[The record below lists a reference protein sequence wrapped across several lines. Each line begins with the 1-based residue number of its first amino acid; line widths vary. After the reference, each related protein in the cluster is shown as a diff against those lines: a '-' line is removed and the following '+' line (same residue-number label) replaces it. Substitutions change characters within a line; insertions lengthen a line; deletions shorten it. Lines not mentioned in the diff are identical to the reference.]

1 MTRFLLTLL
10 IYFLTGCLQDPREQA
25 PRQVN
30 WKPSVQVEIPDS
42 STPPLEFMVA
52 PWLSTQELVQIYSP
66 LLKHLASHLG
76 QNVRLNVAPNYPTL
90 LRLIEGGRIDIAQV
104 NARSLQSLLKRPD
117 TYRYI
122 GTVKHLSPTGTPT
135 YGSRGILF
143 ANHLSPLDKGAAT
156 RLRLGL
162 IDKRSTSGYL
172 LPKLW
177 LAKRGVDLTDFQDV
191 LFLGSHT
198 KAFTALIDN
207 RVDIIASWNGQLILE
222 KDRLSEELVKIAETG
237 DLPNDAWVTAGSRQ
251 DELQA
256 ELRKWLGTLP
266 PPEQPSNLYT
276 KTSAF
281 AGLKP
286 LSMDSYRA
294 IPQLEP

>member
-1 MTRFLLTLL
+1 MEAKRPSR
-10 IYFLTGCLQDPREQA
+10 DS
-25 PRQVN
+25 RQLN
-30 WKPSVQVEIPDS
+30 PAARIHGS
-42 STPPLEFMVA
+42 PLA
-52 PWLSTQELVQIYSP
+52 INARAGQIYSP

-76 QNVRLNVAPNYPTL
+76 QNVRLNVAPNYNPLTIDRRWQNRHRSSQRTL
-90 LRLIEGGRIDIAQV
+90 PPKSAKATRYLSLYWNRQTLIP
-104 NARSLQSLLKRPD
+104 N
-117 TYRYI
+117 
-122 GTVKHLSPTGTPT
+122 GTPT